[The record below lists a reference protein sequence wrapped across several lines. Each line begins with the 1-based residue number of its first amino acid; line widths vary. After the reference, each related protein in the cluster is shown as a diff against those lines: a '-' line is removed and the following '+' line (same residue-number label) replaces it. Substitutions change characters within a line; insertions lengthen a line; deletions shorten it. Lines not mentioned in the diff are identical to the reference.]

1 MKNRTISTLG
11 YIMEKLNIHTVSMSQ
26 AIHVDASLVSKWKSG
41 SRRLSPKSAYFD
53 DIIDYIL
60 EESTNTLHQNLKN
73 ALLDVYPQETIDND
87 IKLELKLRQLLSSN
101 MPRNTS
107 PENKL
112 LSDNSSP
119 VTALLFH
126 NNEGRREAVFKMLDY
141 ACQMTT
147 SGEFLFI
154 DSEDFEWLLEEKNY
168 ASEFTKRMEEL
179 IHHGFHA
186 TFVIHY
192 SSYKSR
198 FMRLFNECCPL
209 IFHRNI
215 NWYYNEYYDD
225 AMLNYSIYMLNK
237 AVSLLGFSANMD
249 HSTMIF
255 TDTSLIL
262 KHEIFA
268 RRVIENCK
276 PIFNYFNIS
285 EIRKVVFNVSH
296 FRKKGSLYAF
306 LPSPLFIS
314 VNRDLLKKILKYNNV
329 DEDAFNTCFELNNKL
344 SSLSSSY
351 LSNDSSNNDSYV
363 YIFQIEEL
371 LKRAQK
377 KEFISQSLSLACK
390 TKIIVTAEQYAE
402 ELRNLADIIY
412 KYRHL
417 HIVLAS
423 KEDNTFLPNINC
435 WCKQNIWMV
444 QMNKKGLRLSNEYN
458 VVSAAS
464 SKLEQCIRHIPS
476 ERKEPDAVR
485 QVLLEMADKID
496 KKCKK
501 S

>member
-1 MKNRTISTLG
+1 
-11 YIMEKLNIHTVSMSQ
+11 MEKLNIHTVSMSQ

-41 SRRLSPKSAYFD
+41 SRKLSAKSAYFD

-73 ALLDVYPQETIDND
+73 ALLDVYPHESIDND
-87 IKLELKLRQLLSSN
+87 VRLELKLRELLSSN
-101 MPRNTS
+101 MPRINS

-112 LSDNSSP
+112 LSDNSSA

-141 ACQMTT
+141 AYQMT
-147 SGEFLFI
+147 SPGEFLFI
-154 DSEDFEWLLEEKNY
+154 DSEDFEWLLEDKNY
-168 ASEFTKRMEEL
+168 ASKFTKRMEEL
-179 IHHGFHA
+179 VHRGFHA

-198 FMRLFNECCPL
+198 LMRLFDECCPL

-225 AMLNYSIYMLNK
+225 AMLNHSIYMLNK
-237 AVSLLGFSANMD
+237 AVSLIGFSANMD

-255 TDTSLIL
+255 TDISLIL
-262 KHEIFA
+262 KHELFA

-276 PIFNYFNIS
+276 PLFNYFNLS
-285 EIRKVVFNVSH
+285 EIRKVVFSVSH
-296 FRKKGSLYAF
+296 FRQKGSLYAF

-314 VNRDLLKKILKYNNV
+314 VNHDLLKKILKFNNV
-329 DEDAFNTCFELNNKL
+329 NNDAANSCFELSNKL
-344 SSLSSSY
+344 SSLSASY
-351 LSNDSSNNDSYV
+351 LSNDSSNSDSYV
-363 YIFQIEEL
+363 CIFQIEEL
-371 LKRAQK
+371 IKRARK

-390 TKIIVTAEQYAE
+390 MKITITSELYAE
-402 ELRNLADIIY
+402 ELRNIADTMCKY
-412 KYRHL
+412 KHL

-423 KEDNTFLPNINC
+423 KKDNTFLPNINC

-444 QMNKKGLRLSNEYN
+444 QMNKKGLRLSDEYN

-464 SKLEQCIRHIPS
+464 SKWEQCIRQIPS

-485 QVLLEMADKID
+485 QVLLEIAEKIE
-496 KKCKK
+496 KKYHCVC
-501 S
+501 